1 MAREENSAN
10 ASSINKV
17 WYKVELCFLKL
28 IPMLIALCYW
38 LNTTLSFIGI
48 DAPIFSYIG
57 GMSLLPLLFVYLS
70 SFVFGF
76 CAYHRMFLYYVFVSD
91 ATSYYDLYIGIPMDD
106 RTLFMVEEIATGLF
120 MFVVLYLKIFRR
132 YELH

>member
-1 MAREENSAN
+1 MAKEESSAN

-28 IPMLIALCYW
+28 IPMFIALCYW

-76 CAYHRMFLYYVFVSD
+76 CAYHRIFLYYVFVSD
-91 ATSYYDLYIGIPMDD
+91 ATSYYDLYVGIPMDD

-132 YELH
+132 HELH

>member
-1 MAREENSAN
+1 MTIIFLYI
-10 ASSINKV
+10 SS
-17 WYKVELCFLKL
+17 Y
-28 IPMLIALCYW
+28 
-38 LNTTLSFIGI
+38 
-48 DAPIFSYIG
+48 
-57 GMSLLPLLFVYLS
+57 
-70 SFVFGF
+70 VFQF

-132 YELH
+132 HELH

>member
-1 MAREENSAN
+1 MAREESSAN
-10 ASSINKV
+10 AGSINKI
-17 WYKVELCFLKL
+17 WYKAELCFLKL

-38 LNTTLSFIGI
+38 LNTTLSFMGI

-76 CAYHRMFLYYVFVSD
+76 CAYHRMFLYYVLVSD
-91 ATSYYDLYIGIPMDD
+91 AASYYDLYIGIPMDD

-132 YELH
+132 HELH